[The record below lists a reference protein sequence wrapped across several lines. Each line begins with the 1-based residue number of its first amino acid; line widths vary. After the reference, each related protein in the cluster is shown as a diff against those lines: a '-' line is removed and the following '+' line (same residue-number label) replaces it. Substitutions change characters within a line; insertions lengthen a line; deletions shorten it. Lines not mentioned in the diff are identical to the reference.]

1 MAILAAGKLA
11 GPDYFI
17 LVGYFVL
24 MLGIGGYFYRYM
36 KGMKDYFSGNNK
48 IPWWLSGV
56 SFYMS
61 GFSAFGFIAYSE
73 LAFKYGLVGVN
84 IWWFGIPALI
94 LSIVLLAKKWRRMRI
109 DSPVEYLENRYSP
122 FIRQVFAWQ
131 GLPVRMIDDALKLV
145 AIGMFVSK
153 AFNVDLVQAMLFSG
167 LIMLAYTMM
176 GGLWAVVVTDFV
188 QFVVM
193 AVAVIVLV
201 PISISKAGGLGV
213 FFNAAPEGFFKM
225 THPEYDWFY
234 ILSLILLM
242 FLTYSSVN
250 WGLIQRYYCVPKE
263 RDVYKLGILVVVLD
277 VIGPP
282 LILLPAMAAKHFMP
296 DADAANIYPL
306 LCLALLPVGM
316 IGLIIAA
323 MFSATMSMLSS
334 DYNAA
339 ASVLTNDI
347 YKRVIRPKAP
357 QRELVFVGRSMTCL
371 VGFIAI
377 GIAFF
382 MLKSNS
388 NGGGD
393 SLFRNMMKLFSVATA
408 PVAMPMLFGILSK
421 RINNKAAI
429 VGFLCGIIT
438 GLLILFLCPDKVEI
452 LGKTIKCENIILWA
466 TTIVTTAAMLIVT
479 YLLPSGKEELER
491 VERFLVRLDTPI
503 GQMAEDNA
511 VDEPGTKVFSP
522 FVIVGISII
531 FIALLMAATL
541 PYIKGQAVAFN
552 VNLVLV
558 IGLFILGGAMVY
570 YSRKGKKKG

>member
-1 MAILAAGKLA
+1 MAILAAAKLA

-17 LVGYFVL
+17 LVGYFIL
-24 MLGIGGYFYRYM
+24 MLGIGAYFYRYM

-61 GFSAFGFIAYSE
+61 CFSAFGFIAYSE
-73 LAFKYGLVGVN
+73 LAFKYGLVAIN
-84 IWWFGIPALI
+84 IWWFGVPALI
-94 LSIVLLAKKWRRMRI
+94 LSIILLAKKWRRMRI
-109 DSPVEYLENRYSP
+109 DSPVEYLESRYSP
-122 FIRQVFAWQ
+122 CIRQIFAWQ
-131 GLPVRMIDDALKLV
+131 GLPVRIIDDALKLV
-145 AIGMFVSK
+145 AIAMFISK
-153 AFNVDLVQAMLFSG
+153 VFDVGLINAMLFSG

-193 AVAVIVLV
+193 AVAVVVLV
-201 PISISKAGGLGV
+201 PLSINRAGGLAT
-213 FFNAAPEGFFKM
+213 FFNAAPEGFFQM
-225 THPEYDWFY
+225 TNSEYDWFY
-234 ILSLILLM
+234 IIIVILLM
-242 FLTYSSVN
+242 FLSYGSVN

-263 RDVYKLGILVVVLD
+263 KDVYKLGMLVVALE

-282 LILLPAMAAKHFMP
+282 LILLPAMAARHFMP

-306 LCLALLPVGM
+306 LCLELLPVGM
-316 IGLIIAA
+316 MGLIIAA

-347 YKRVIRPKAP
+347 YKRVIRPNAP
-357 QRELVFVGRSMTCL
+357 QKELVFVGRIATCL

-382 MLKSNS
+382 MLKNSSNS
-388 NGGGD
+388 GGD

-408 PVAMPMLFGILSK
+408 PVAVPMLFGILSK

-429 VGFLCGIIT
+429 VGFFSGIIT
-438 GLLILFLCPDKVEI
+438 GLLVLFLCPDKVDI
-452 LGKTIKCENIILWA
+452 LGKTIKSESIILLA
-466 TTIVTTAAMLIVT
+466 TTSITTVVMLIVT
-479 YLLPSGKEELER
+479 YLWPSGKDELER
-491 VERFLVRLDTPI
+491 VDHFLARLDVPI
-503 GQMAEDNA
+503 GQLPEDNRP
-511 VDEPGTKVFSP
+511 DEPGTKVFAP
-522 FVIVGISII
+522 FAIVGVSII
-531 FIALLMAATL
+531 FISLLIAATL
-541 PYIKGQAVAFN
+541 PYIKGQPIAFK

-558 IGLFILGGAMVY
+558 IGMFVLGGAMIY
-570 YSRKGKKKG
+570 YSRKGKKD